1 MGWRPRGRLAIAL
14 IGFFHRFGQGVPDYS
29 DTPVVSGSLTDV
41 RPPDLVNQHHRPMK
55 DIADPF
61 RDARKTDGV
70 LECEFQGESVPMILR
85 HEDVR
90 KAAKDWKTYSS
101 NAPFRVPIPSE
112 EDVRTMR
119 QLPVE
124 TDPPEHTDYRKIVE
138 PFFARAKDPAMIAQV
153 ERLMEEML
161 ATALSRESIE
171 VVREF
176 ALPIQSRALAYLLN
190 VPESEATTW
199 IGWGIHVFRDGASK
213 GGTLEAYLHQQLDR
227 AEANP
232 GDDLF
237 SALTKATFRGRPL
250 TREEMMGF
258 ANLVFAGGRDT
269 VIHTISSVLGY
280 LAAYPDALEFLR
292 QDPAR
297 VIHAVEEF
305 YRVVTPLTH
314 IGRVCPVETDV
325 HGVTVKPGGR
335 VSLCWASANQD
346 EAAFDAPA
354 EVRLDRKPNPHLA
367 FGFGAHLCLGAAH
380 ARLLVRTLLQK
391 CIERVGRITVLEA
404 KERVEHEASYQ
415 RVVGYESLTVK
426 LSPR

>member
-1 MGWRPRGRLAIAL
+1 MNNIP
-14 IGFFHRFGQGVPDYS
+14 
-29 DTPVVSGSLTDV
+29 
-41 RPPDLVNQHHRPMK
+41 
-55 DIADPF
+55 DPF
-61 RDARKTDGV
+61 REQRNKDGV
-70 LECEFQGESVPMILR
+70 LECKFQGENTPMILR

-90 KAAKDWKTYSS
+90 KAAKDWKTFSS

-124 TDPPEHTDYRKIVE
+124 TDPPDHTDYRKIVE
-138 PFFARAKDPAMIAQV
+138 PFFLRAKDPAMIAQV
-153 ERLMEEML
+153 EALMDEML
-161 ATALSRESIE
+161 VAALARESTE

-199 IGWGIHVFRDGASK
+199 ISWGIHVFRDGASK
-213 GGTLEAYLHQQLDR
+213 GATLEKYLHAQLDR
-227 AEANP
+227 AQASP
-232 GDDLF
+232 GDDF
-237 SALTKATFRGRPL
+237 YSALTKATFHGRPL

-269 VIHTISSVLGY
+269 VIHTISSVLGH
-280 LAAYPDALEFLR
+280 LAGHPEALEFLR

-297 VIHAVEEF
+297 IVHAVEEF
-305 YRVVTPLTH
+305 YRVITPLTH
-314 IGRVCPVETDV
+314 IGRVCPVETNV
-325 HGVTVKPGGR
+325 HGVTVRPGGR
-335 VSLCWASANQD
+335 ASLCWASANQD
-346 EAAFDAPA
+346 EAAFDTPA

-404 KERVEHEASYQ
+404 KERVENEERYQ

-426 LSPR
+426 FHPR

>member
-1 MGWRPRGRLAIAL
+1 MNNIP
-14 IGFFHRFGQGVPDYS
+14 
-29 DTPVVSGSLTDV
+29 
-41 RPPDLVNQHHRPMK
+41 
-55 DIADPF
+55 DPF
-61 RDARKTDGV
+61 REARNKDGV
-70 LECEFQGESVPMILR
+70 LDCKFQGEQVPMILR

-90 KAAKDWKTYSS
+90 KAAKDWKKFSS

-124 TDPPEHTDYRKIVE
+124 TDPPDHTDYRKIVE
-138 PFFARAKDPAMIAQV
+138 PFFLRAKDPAVIAQV
-153 ERLMEEML
+153 E
-161 ATALSRESIE
+161 ALIDELLTDAMRRKSIE

-176 ALPIQSRALAYLLN
+176 AVPIQSRALAYLLN

-213 GGTLEAYLHQQLDR
+213 GTTLETYLHAQLDR
-227 AEANP
+227 ATASP
-232 GDDLF
+232 GDDFF

-280 LAAYPDALEFLR
+280 LAGHPEALEFLR

-297 VIHAVEEF
+297 IVHAVEEF
-305 YRVVTPLTH
+305 FRVITPLTH
-314 IGRVCPVETDV
+314 IGRVCPVETNV

-335 VSLCWASANQD
+335 ASLCWASANQD
-346 EAAFDAPA
+346 EAAFDTPA

-404 KERVEHEASYQ
+404 KERMENEERYQ
-415 RVVGYESLTVK
+415 RVVGYESLTIK
-426 LSPR
+426 LTAR